1 MSSQNIATVI
11 FNINMNN
18 FKNRL
23 KDLRIERNLKQTDMA
38 KLTGFGQSTIAQW
51 ENGSRIPSAEA
62 IVVLA
67 KFFKCSA
74 DYLLGL
80 ED

>member
-1 MSSQNIATVI
+1 MEIIGQRIKELRSE
-11 FNINMNN
+11 NN
-18 FKNRL
+18 L
-23 KDLRIERNLKQTDMA
+23 TQSELSKQTGLGLA
-38 KLTGFGQSTIAQW
+38 TIAHW
-51 ENGSRIPSAEA
+51 ENDTKTPSVES
-62 IVVLA
+62 IIILA